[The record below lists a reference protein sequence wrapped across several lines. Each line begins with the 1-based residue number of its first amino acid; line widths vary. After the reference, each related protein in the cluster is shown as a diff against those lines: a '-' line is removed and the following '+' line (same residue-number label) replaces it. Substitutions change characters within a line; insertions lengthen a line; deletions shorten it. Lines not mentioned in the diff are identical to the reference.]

1 VEAQGVT
8 QFVGTQG
15 FDSLVGR
22 KAGKAYMLP
31 AFEDTVLA
39 RFALL

>member
-8 QFVGTQG
+8 QLVGTQEL
-15 FDSLVGR
+15 DSLVGR
-22 KAGKAYMLP
+22 KVSKAYMLL
-31 AFEDTVLA
+31 AFEDMVLA